1 MHKMP
6 GANVINYMGKSPK
19 LADSV
24 FLASGAQLIGDLEIG
39 EQSSVWFNTVIRA
52 DCCYIRIGQRSNIQ
66 DQTVIHVTKNKHPT
80 IIGDDVTIGHGVILH
95 GCKIGNRCLIG
106 MGATIM
112 DGVEIPDDS
121 FIAAGAL
128 VTPFKSFESG
138 KLIKGVPANAVRD
151 LKEEEK
157 KAIMYNRDNYLEYTA
172 NYLKGMEN

>member
-1 MHKMP
+1 MPRMP
-6 GANVINYMGKSPK
+6 GANVITYQNKGPK

-52 DCCYIRIGQRSNIQ
+52 DCCHIRIGERSNIQ

-121 FIAAGAL
+121 FVAAGAL
-128 VTPFKSFESG
+128 VTPFKTFESG
-138 KLIKGVPANAVRD
+138 MLIKGVPAKAVRE
-151 LKEEEK
+151 LREEEK
-157 KAIMYNRDNYLEYTA
+157 DAIIYNRNNYLEYTA
-172 NYLKGMEN
+172 NYVKDMEI